1 MAGRGEACFTRGGT
15 GWNGLCCAVHACVSL
30 TRDKEAICG
39 KDCTG
44 CPPASWNPSSKSPNS
59 ASSSPSS
66 KSSKSSPKPASPSSS
81 PSASASYS
89 SMAPAS
95 TGGGSG
101 GLSDGG
107 LTELE
112 VRDLVSDSCAEGEV
126 GERGRVPETS
136 PSSSAEAAPES
147 GMWTTRSGWA
157 SAG

>member
-1 MAGRGEACFTRGGT
+1 MDFGGGVEGVEGEGGLWWVLVGWWVGGGRWEWGGDACFTRGGT
-15 GWNGLCCAVHACVSL
+15 GWDGLCCAVHACVSL

-95 TGGGSG
+95 TGGESG
-101 GLSDGG
+101 GLRDGG
-107 LTELE
+107 LAALE
-112 VRDLVSDSCAEGEV
+112 VRDLVSDSCAEG
-126 GERGRVPETS
+126 
-136 PSSSAEAAPES
+136 
-147 GMWTTRSGWA
+147 
-157 SAG
+157 